1 MAKDVPEGRKKDNR
15 ILAIDIGGG
24 TQDILLYEEGT
35 PVENS
40 IQMVLPSPTRL
51 IALKIRKATA
61 SGKNIF
67 FAGNTMG
74 GGPCIWAIQE
84 HLQMGL
90 RASATPLAALTFHD
104 NLKRVQEWGIQIS
117 LRRPKGYVL
126 IELHDLDLPLLRRIL
141 RGIGQNLPSRMA
153 IAVQDHGFSPHVSNR
168 RFRFRHWERFLS
180 AGGELGDLLYREPPS
195 YMSRMRA
202 IQRDAPQARVMDT
215 AAAAI
220 WGMLCDPQVA
230 EKQGEG
236 FIALNLGNQHT
247 FGALVQGDR
256 IWGIFEHHTGLITRE
271 KLKSI
276 VHRFRKRLLG
286 HAEIYR
292 DGGHG
297 CAIDPSLPGAYRF
310 RFLAITG
317 PRRSLADGL
326 GYMAAPY
333 GNMMLAGC
341 FGLIRAWEAAGR

>member
-1 MAKDVPEGRKKDNR
+1 MAKEVSEGWKKENK

-24 TQDILLYEEGT
+24 TQDILLYEEGN
-35 PVENS
+35 PIENS

-51 IALKIRKATA
+51 IAQKILKATA

-67 FAGNTMG
+67 FTGNTMG
-74 GGPCIWAIQE
+74 GGACTWALQK
-84 HLQMGL
+84 HLQMG
-90 RASATPLAALTFHD
+90 RKASATPRAALTFHD
-104 NLKRVQEWGIQIS
+104 NLKKVRELGVQIS
-117 LRRPKGYVL
+117 FRRPKGYAL
-126 IELHDLDLPLLRRIL
+126 LELHDLDLPLLRRIL
-141 RGIGQNLPSRMA
+141 QGVGLKLPSRLA
-153 IAVQDHGFSPHVSNR
+153 IAVQDHGFSPYASNR
-168 RFRFRHWERFLS
+168 RFRFRHWERFLM
-180 AGGELGDLLYREPPS
+180 AGGELRDLIYREPPA

-230 EKQGEG
+230 EKQGQG
-236 FIALNLGNQHT
+236 FIGLNLGNQHT

-256 IWGIFEHHTGLITRE
+256 IWGIFEHHTGLITPE

-276 VHRFRKRLLG
+276 VERFRKRLLR
-286 HAEIYR
+286 HEEIYR

-297 CAIDPSLPGAYRF
+297 CTIDPSLPGTYRF
-310 RFLAITG
+310 RFIAVTG

-341 FGLIRAWEAAGR
+341 FGLIRAWEAAEM